1 MKVSSNVVKLL
12 VAAGALAVAGSAA
25 AQAQGKW
32 AVSLGAA
39 QITPHV
45 TSGAVSAPALPNT
58 LGDIGKDTEPVIV
71 VNYGITDNITGEFTF
86 ATPYKHTLYGA
97 GSIAGTGELG
107 TVQALPP
114 TAFVQYRFF
123 QPTSA
128 FRPYVGLG
136 VTYAYFYKET
146 GSFRLTALTN
156 PGGPAT
162 TFSVDNKLTVSGQ
175 IGGVW
180 NFNEKW
186 FLNAALVKT
195 RLRTNVHFSTGQTQH
210 MKLDPNSTVLTL
222 GYKF

>member
-32 AVSLGAA
+32 AVSVGAT

-45 TSGAVSAPALPNT
+45 ESGAISAPALPNS
-58 LGDIGKDTEPVIV
+58 LGDVGKDTEPVIV
-71 VNYGITDNITGEFTF
+71 VNYGFTDNITGEFTF
-86 ATPYKHTLYGA
+86 ASPYKHTLYGA
-97 GSIAGTGELG
+97 GAIAGTGELG
-107 TVQALPP
+107 TVEALPP

-123 QPTSA
+123 QPNAA

-146 GSFRLTALTN
+146 GSFRMTALTN

-162 TFSVDNKLTVSGQ
+162 TFSIDNKWTVSGQ
-175 IGGVW
+175 IGAVW

-195 RLRTNVHFSTGQTQH
+195 RLRTDVHFSTHQNQH